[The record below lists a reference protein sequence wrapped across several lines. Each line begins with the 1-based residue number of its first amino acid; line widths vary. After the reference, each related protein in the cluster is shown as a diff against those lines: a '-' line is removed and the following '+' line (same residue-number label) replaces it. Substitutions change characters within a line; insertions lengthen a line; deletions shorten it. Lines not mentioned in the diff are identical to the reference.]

1 VTTRATPRPYSPE
14 EDAILRDLV
23 GRCQW
28 QVVVAA
34 LPGRSLDGVKQR
46 AITLGLFDFG
56 GGETTAHETAVR
68 RATIQLGQKIREVAR
83 RRGIPLPA
91 GTYREGAGA

>member
-1 VTTRATPRPYSPE
+1 VTTRTNPRSYSAT
-14 EDAILRDLV
+14 EDAILRELV

-28 QVVVAA
+28 QTVVAA

-46 AITLGLFDFG
+46 AITLGLFHFG

-83 RRGIPLPA
+83 RRGVPLPVA
-91 GTYREGAGA
+91 TYREGAGA